1 MTDGEETDKPFI
13 QTVMPQVIQSG
24 VRVVSIAFGYVNQV
38 FIIIC
43 FNFAHILK
51 CVKYK
56 IRRTAENKIED
67 LAMQTNGLSF
77 FVDDKDHSQ
86 GLSDAFVGSMTYQP
100 TVPSDK
106 VTVLVY

>member
-24 VRVVSIAFGYVNQV
+24 VRVVSIAFGYVNQL
-38 FIIIC
+38 FIIG
-43 FNFAHILK
+43 FNFAYIFLS
-51 CVKYK
+51 VKYT

-77 FVDDKDHSQ
+77 FVDDKDNSQ

-100 TVPSDK
+100 TVPSDQ